1 MTQVFAIINSFHWID
16 HWKQV
21 HRSYLSSSTR
31 IALLITRNCVDSSA
45 KKIKSVLHSFWQHE
59 LLNVVTITLTR
70 SLPLIHTYNPFQMSD
85 DNVPGKLLNVTNKFF
100 PDKLKNLHKHPVRV
114 AFYEN
119 PPYVYPRTY
128 PAPMDGGD
136 YALMTFLS
144 ERLNF
149 TMKSTMKKSSFTD
162 AFFQLS
168 NAKRTASIADLL
180 TEDADILGNSFYL
193 ESINGQELEI
203 LYPRWRTALV
213 VIVPRTRPIR
223 GILNMFSSID
233 LTVVILFSIVMVL
246 LTVYLRVE
254 KDTHIFIHIWRL
266 LIYQHFDFI
275 GTRASERLFCMS
287 FVIWSFFLVEF
298 YEGRLVNDLSSSFYN
313 DIKTLRGLV
322 DSKLPVLL
330 PSWQWTV
337 LSHSSIQERVE
348 LVEQLQIEGNF
359 TKCAQRAVEVGDA
372 GCTMDANAADYFKDH
387 IAKNAYEE
395 TNDGAVKGQ
404 LRVMEEPL
412 INFWRLHATR
422 KTFFLKDK
430 IDYVIAIIQE
440 GGLLKKWE
448 SDEKDRQFR
457 EHLEEQKE
465 SVGMDK
471 MGAAFQLLMYGHC
484 LAAGQLFIELA
495 WHAFKKNHLKGWD
508 DSEDAFVG

>member
-1 MTQVFAIINSFHWID
+1 MTHIFAIINSFEWMN

-21 HRSYLSSSTR
+21 HRSYLSAPTR
-31 IALLITRNCVDSSA
+31 IALLITGSCTDSHVKS
-45 KKIKSVLHSFWQHE
+45 IKSILHGFWQRE
-59 LLNVVTITLTR
+59 MLNVIAITPTQD
-70 SLPLIHTYNPFQMSD
+70 LPLIHTYNPFLVGTE
-85 DNVPGKLLNVTNKFF
+85 NPPGELMNLTSEFF
-100 PDKLKNLHKHPVRV
+100 PDKLKNLHKYPVRI

-119 PPYVYPRTY
+119 PPYVYPKTH

-149 TMKSTMKKSSFTD
+149 TMKSSMKQVTFADT
-162 AFFQLS
+162 FFQLS
-168 NAKRTASIADLL
+168 NRKRTAAIGDLL
-180 TEDADILGNSFYL
+180 MRDTDILGNSFYL
-193 ESINGQELEI
+193 ESINGQELDI

-223 GILNMFSSID
+223 GILNMFSSVD
-233 LTVVILFSIVMVL
+233 LTVVILFFIVMIL
-246 LTVYLRVE
+246 LVVYLRVE
-254 KDTHIFIHIWRL
+254 KDTHIFIHVWRL

-275 GTRASERLFCMS
+275 GTRASERLFCIS

-298 YEGRLVNDLSSSFYN
+298 YEGRLVNDLSSSFYK
-313 DIKTLRGLV
+313 DIKTLRGLI
-322 DSKLPVLL
+322 DSKLTVLV
-330 PSWQWTV
+330 PSWQQTV
-337 LSHSSIQERVE
+337 LSHSSIQERME
-348 LVEQLQIEGNF
+348 LVGQLEVEGNF
-359 TKCAQRAVEVGDA
+359 TKCAQRAVEAGDV

-395 TNDGAVKGQ
+395 TNDGTVKGQ
-404 LRVMEEPL
+404 LRVMEESL
-412 INFWRLHATR
+412 MSFWRLHATR
-422 KTFFLKDK
+422 KRFFLKDK
-430 IDYVIAIIQE
+430 LNEVIGIIQE

-457 EHLEEQKE
+457 EHVEEQKE

-484 LAAGQLFIELA
+484 LATGQLLIELA
-495 WHAFKKNHLKGWD
+495 WHAFKKNHLRGWD
-508 DSEDAFVG
+508 DSEEAFVG